1 MAGSSPAMTKVDAA
15 GAQSP
20 LDTPAPR
27 FVNRAS
33 GHTSGGRAHSSA
45 GERSLHTGEVQGSIP
60 CAPTIG
66 SGTPT
71 TYQIDSGRLQLGK
84 LGAQG
89 FCSDHD
95 AVTLYPANAPL
106 HFSLNFM

>member
-33 GHTSGGRAHSSA
+33 GHACGGRAHSSA

-60 CAPTIG
+60 CAPTITFNEING
-66 SGTPT
+66 HGADIVAPQSLPVLNRAVIKPADAARTCRLRQCWQGT
-71 TYQIDSGRLQLGK
+71 D
-84 LGAQG
+84 
-89 FCSDHD
+89 
-95 AVTLYPANAPL
+95 
-106 HFSLNFM
+106 